1 MAGEELSGKRSLSSV
16 ELEALSLMP
25 EYLKMVISDKE
36 LYVDWEEVIPDDK
49 TKKYWHNIVSKLGD
63 EIPQEAFN
71 DMTVAG
77 ELLYE
82 RLGARRKAL
91 KGDTLLDMLLHGGLR
106 FANSFLNDNEAVA
119 LGDID
124 EDEL

>member
-124 EDEL
+124 EDEF

>member
-63 EIPQEAFN
+63 ELPQEAFN

-124 EDEL
+124 EDEF